1 MSHALWLV
9 CALAAGLPDTPAVGV
24 PVDRL
29 SARLAEEVT
38 TGSLLLSEGDCLAV
52 KTFTGSPYT
61 HVGIVVVRRGTP
73 MVYDS
78 TNGAGVRCLPLPKY
92 LAWVGE
98 HPVTAL
104 HPAQPLADDSASALE
119 TSLDKELGR
128 PYAIAHHLT
137 GQRCDGLHCAEY
149 ATDALV
155 AARVVKVRQA
165 PRVSPAS
172 LTTGLLDHQLYTT
185 GSRLVAE
192 VPPPPASNSGSW
204 CTDCW
209 NDTVVCTQGCWRKLK
224 GMVLCR

>member
-1 MSHALWLV
+1 MTHAWILGW
-9 CALAAGLPDTPAVGV
+9 ALFAGLPDAPALGV
-24 PVDRL
+24 P
-29 SARLAEEVT
+29 STELATKLTAEVR

-61 HVGIVVVRRGTP
+61 HVAVVVIRRGTP

-78 TNGAGVRCLPLPKY
+78 TAGAGVRCLPLPKY
-92 LAWVGE
+92 LSWVGE

-104 HPAQPLADDSASALE
+104 HPAQPLSEAAASAME
-119 TSLDKELGR
+119 SRLDTELGR

-137 GQRCDGLHCAEY
+137 GERCDGVHCAEY

-155 AARVVKVRQA
+155 AAGVVKVKQA

-172 LTTGLLDHQLYTT
+172 LTTGLLDHELYTA
-185 GSRLVAE
+185 GSRLIAE
-192 VPPPPASNSGSW
+192 VPPPPKSDSGSW
-204 CTDCW
+204 CADCW
-209 NDTVVCTQGCWRKLK
+209 NDTVACTRGCWKKLK